1 MIINFL
7 DKETEKIYNQTFTK
21 KLPTEIQNIALRKL
35 LMIAS
40 ANSIGDLYSP
50 PSNHLEKL
58 KGTINTWSIRIND
71 QWRICFVPIN
81 NGQDFIDVGIVDYH

>member
-7 DKETEKIYNQTFTK
+7 DKETEKIYNQIFSK
-21 KLPTEIQNIALRKL
+21 KLPTDIQNIALRKL

-50 PSNHLEKL
+50 PSNHLEKMAGDSRGRQRYTAIVNL
-58 KGTINTWSIRIND
+58 LRG
-71 QWRICFVPIN
+71 
-81 NGQDFIDVGIVDYH
+81 NG